1 MRLAMR
7 RMISESG
14 LNRKYSMDKM
24 FLELEKLQM
33 MEIDGKMIKKEMTK
47 KQNDILKPLKSFT
60 CT

>member
-1 MRLAMR
+1 MR